1 MEMKCERGRE
11 YPQNV
16 QMPMDKKCKMKWKL
30 KKILKNF
37 STISFG
43 NKNHKLLVSTGYFFG
58 ICFWNFFLTD
68 ITNLTRAKYPQRN
81 CLLGGEESMV
91 TAALSH
97 STL

>member
-1 MEMKCERGRE
+1 MET
-11 YPQNV
+11 Q
-16 QMPMDKKCKMKWKL
+16 
-30 KKILKNF
+30 KILKIC

-43 NKNHKLLVSTGYFFG
+43 NKNHKFLVSRRVFFRYFF
-58 ICFWNFFLTD
+58 TD

>member
-1 MEMKCERGRE
+1 MEMKCERGKE

-30 KKILKNF
+30 KKYLKF
-37 STISFG
+37 LVQFRLATKIISYW
-43 NKNHKLLVSTGYFFG
+43 LVREYFFG